1 MTCMDCDDHEDC
13 ERKYADLLKTLRA
26 AEARNEVLCGV
37 IRLRDGLER
46 DRLEAMKRPVPVG
59 RIRAFWRKWRL

>member
-1 MTCMDCDDHEDC
+1 MTCMDCDDHELC
-13 ERKYADLLKTLRA
+13 EKQREELLKTLRA
-26 AEARNEVLCGV
+26 AEERNEVLNGI
-37 IRLRDGLER
+37 IRLRSGLER